1 MIMGEIIDFHLT
13 KKSIYRAAVKEMER
27 MYQLSAGGVDP
38 LVDDESRMMFEMGE
52 IEEVKWVTWERYCN
66 RVLNMIGEQE

>member
-1 MIMGEIIDFHLT
+1 MGEIIAFRPT
-13 KKSIYRAAVKEMER
+13 RRSIYRAAVKEMER